1 MLLIRKARTLGGWR
15 GTRIL
20 LVAVVAL
27 SGCSYGPGD
36 TVVNKYRDV
45 FTEYRGETYSSLAPA
60 TIEFRELTDFEWTT
74 VSVFDA
80 YWARDAIEEQVGV
93 DFLAPYAHLPTT
105 MLVYCNHDRIVR
117 IVDYGNAD
125 VWGYQETYTYSAD
138 VLWGPFAPNGAH
150 MLKEPDAR
158 IAAPQ
163 CGGNTA

>member
-1 MLLIRKARTLGGWR
+1 MVRA
-15 GTRIL
+15 TR
-20 LVAVVAL
+20 
-27 SGCSYGPGD
+27 SW
-36 TVVNKYRDV
+36 NKYRDV

-125 VWGYQETYTYSAD
+125 VWGYQETYTYS
-138 VLWGPFAPNGAH
+138 WGGCAVGPLRSQRRTYAQRA
-150 MLKEPDAR
+150 
-158 IAAPQ
+158 
-163 CGGNTA
+163 